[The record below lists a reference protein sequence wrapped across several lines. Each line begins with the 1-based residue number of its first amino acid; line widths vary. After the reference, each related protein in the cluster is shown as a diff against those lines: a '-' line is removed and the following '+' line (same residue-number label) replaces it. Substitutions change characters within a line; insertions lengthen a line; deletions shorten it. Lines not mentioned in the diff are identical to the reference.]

1 MRNPYLL
8 NYLYWILLHSGT
20 QFLIHKLFRGRSKL
34 LHSILCI
41 NKIYKYTLSSFVKF
55 DPLRTPSSIYSQTH
69 MLSFQIDKIQQHIS
83 WKKNAM
89 RIMARSQ
96 ADQNI
101 TTTQIK
107 IEHRR
112 GKHTPTVLLN
122 INNSDYQLGLFWGK

>member
-1 MRNPYLL
+1 
-8 NYLYWILLHSGT
+8 
-20 QFLIHKLFRGRSKL
+20 
-34 LHSILCI
+34 
-41 NKIYKYTLSSFVKF
+41 
-55 DPLRTPSSIYSQTH
+55 